1 MDGKKI
7 VIKELAIT
15 FIILFAFCVICAGGY
30 FIGYFSRSGSAGE
43 LDQRYDSQHSRAA
56 EIIDRL
62 EGELERE
69 RDLNRQL
76 REHNNRARE
85 LTKGLTNSVN
95 RNVRNLQDA
104 VSIIG
109 EIRTKLK
116 ILADFYDSSNSGYGD
131 N

>member
-1 MDGKKI
+1 MNEKNN
-7 VIKELAIT
+7 AFT
-15 FIILFAFCVICAGGY
+15 ILLVSVVFAICAIGGY
-30 FIGYFSRSGSAGE
+30 FFGHFTQSRSAGK